1 MLKEQKVLQNVSFS
15 LALIPDYSFYLC
27 FRSLVSRLLDKRG
40 LKFTSFDAFI
50 TGNDKPLDLSED
62 CSTLGCSEV
71 RVEPRVLFRLEL
83 PSKKSI
89 GVKAKQTK
97 LVEEVLGPIL
107 SQYGWNLS
115 DMSVRLDQVRA
126 IVDLKASVT
135 SIDNTRL
142 VVTHKEDV
150 EAIDQ
155 ENESSRSDSRPNSR
169 SSQSMGPR
177 RASSSSV
184 ESVR

>member
-1 MLKEQKVLQNVSFS
+1 MF
-15 LALIPDYSFYLC
+15 PDNSFYLC

-142 VVTHKEDV
+142 VVTHKEDA
-150 EAIDQ
+150 EINDQ
-155 ENESSRSDSRPNSR
+155 ENESLRSDSRPNSR